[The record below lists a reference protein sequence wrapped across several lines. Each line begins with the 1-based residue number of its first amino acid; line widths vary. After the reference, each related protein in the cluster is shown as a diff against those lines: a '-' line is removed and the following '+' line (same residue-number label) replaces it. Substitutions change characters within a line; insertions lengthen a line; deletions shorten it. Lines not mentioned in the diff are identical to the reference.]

1 MRDAFLF
8 GTNMTKVILTNV
20 THNYPLYVA
29 SNMSIRKALIELF
42 ISNNGVKK
50 KSTVNQIT
58 ALDDVSLNLLPGD
71 RLGVLGDNGAGKSTL
86 LRVIA
91 GIYKPTSGNVIVEGK
106 ISSLLDIFFGINM
119 DATGRENILI
129 RGILLGLSRDEIKK
143 ISEKII
149 EFIDIDEFIDY
160 PIKTYSTGMKMRIA
174 FAISVYINADI
185 LILDEWLSVGDKGF
199 VQKAEKALTD
209 KISSAQIVVY
219 ASHSEEQIKRTC
231 NKIIYLKKGRISS
244 FYENS

>member
-1 MRDAFLF
+1 
-8 GTNMTKVILTNV
+8 
-20 THNYPLYVA
+20 
-29 SNMSIRKALIELF
+29 MSIRKALIELF

>member
-1 MRDAFLF
+1 
-8 GTNMTKVILTNV
+8 
-20 THNYPLYVA
+20 
-29 SNMSIRKALIELF
+29 MSIRKALFELF
-42 ISNNGVKK
+42 ISNKGINK
-50 KSTVNQIT
+50 KSRVNHIT
-58 ALDDVSLNLLPGD
+58 ALDDVSLTLLPGD

-91 GIYKPTSGNVIVEGK
+91 GIYKPTSGDVNVEGRV
-106 ISSLLDIFFGINM
+106 SSLLDIFFGIDM
-119 DATGRENILI
+119 DASGRENIII
-129 RGILLGLSRDEIKK
+129 RGILLGLSRHDIAK

-149 EFIDIDEFIDY
+149 EFIDIEEFIDY
-160 PIKTYSTGMKMRIA
+160 PMKTYSTGMKMRVA
-174 FAISVYINADI
+174 FAISVHVTADI

-199 VQKAEKALTD
+199 VIKAEKALTD

-231 NKIIYLKKGRISS
+231 NKVIYLEKGRIIS

>member
-1 MRDAFLF
+1 
-8 GTNMTKVILTNV
+8 MTKIVLTNV
-20 THNYPLYVA
+20 TLNYPLYVA
-29 SNMSIRKALIELF
+29 HNMSVRKALLEFF
-42 ISNNGVKK
+42 ISNKGVNK
-50 KSTVNQIT
+50 KSSVNHLT
-58 ALDDVSLNLLPGD
+58 ALDDVSLILLPGD

-91 GIYKPTSGNVIVEGK
+91 GIFKPTSGEVLVEGK

-129 RGILLGLSRDEIKK
+129 RGILLGLSRHQITK

-149 EFIDIDEFIDY
+149 EFVDIKEFIDY

-174 FAISVYINADI
+174 FAISLHITADI
-185 LILDEWLSVGDKGF
+185 LILDEWLSVGDKDF
-199 VQKAEKALTD
+199 VQKAEKALVD
-209 KISSAQIVVY
+209 KISSAKIVVY

-244 FYENS
+244 FYENI